1 MGFLDVAI
9 VRTIDGSELTLP
21 GDAAL
26 EFFLRLI
33 PERFFDRIGAPAE
46 ENDGGDAE
54 SDRVGL
60 QARTILKEVIS
71 DK

>member
-9 VRTIDGSELTLP
+9 LRTIDGPELTLP

-26 EFFLRLI
+26 EFFLRLV
-33 PERFFDRIGAPAE
+33 PEWFFDRIGAPAE
-46 ENDGGDAE
+46 KNDGSDAE